1 MTVLKPH
8 RDKRWYFKQFLL
20 SVQSNS
26 ALGAAIITI
35 IGGGQDGA
43 VSSNAP
49 TINELTVSQTQR
61 IGN

>member
-26 ALGAAIITI
+26 ALSTAIIII

-43 VSSNAP
+43 ESSNAP
-49 TINELTVSQTQR
+49 TINELIAS
-61 IGN
+61 